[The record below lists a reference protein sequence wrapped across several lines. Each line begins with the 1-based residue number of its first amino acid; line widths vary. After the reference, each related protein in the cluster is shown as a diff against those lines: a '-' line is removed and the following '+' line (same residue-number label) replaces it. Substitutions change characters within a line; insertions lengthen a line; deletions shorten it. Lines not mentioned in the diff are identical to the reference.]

1 MKRLVVTAALALSL
15 CLQVVIPMRYLTNPS
30 LPGTPADY
38 IKALGETGVKVM
50 AINPGDMVE
59 F

>member
-15 CLQVVIPMRYLTNPS
+15 CLQVVIPHYLTNPS

-38 IKALGETGVKVM
+38 IKALGETGVKLM